1 MSRDWINN
9 HPVIKNVVMLLVV
22 GVLVFV
28 GTAFTFDKITEI
40 QEVRIAEL
48 SKIITERD
56 ATINSVTESNK
67 RLSQQVKT
75 IRIVK
80 PDGTIKE
87 VTESSTVSEEHV
99 REQVKEEYKERIA
112 EEVQKIREEVKKTIS
127 ERKKV
132 KVMAGYTSEFKAFL
146 MADYTFYGPFGVNA
160 GIQWENINKPTY
172 TLGLS
177 WSF

>member
-1 MSRDWINN
+1 MSRDWINR

-28 GTAFTFDKITEI
+28 GTSLTYDKTIEI
-40 QEVRIAEL
+40 QEIRIAEQA
-48 SKIITERD
+48 KTITERD

-67 RLSQQVKT
+67 RL
-75 IRIVK
+75 
-80 PDGTIKE
+80 GTIKE
-87 VTESSTVSEEHV
+87 VTESNTVSEEQV

-160 GIQWENINKPTY
+160 GIQWKDINQPTY